1 MTQLEEWWY
10 LEPPEM
16 EIQDFSHIQS
26 SDYSELSLLSL
37 SLPDSAETLAEWKP
51 LETDSKVPVL
61 PVSALPEIYS
71 RLITTIA
78 ENIQAP
84 VDLVHAQAL
93 GVLAGATRGRF
104 ILDTGSW
111 TELVTLYLASFA
123 EPGERKSQVSA
134 MVIKPLKD
142 FEQDL
147 RIERKPAVDSINEK
161 RLLESQRL
169 EMLRRK
175 VASGK
180 STDVDLEADYQ
191 ATQQRLNSCPEQFL
205 PRLLVGDIT
214 PEALTRTMSEQN
226 GSVSII
232 QPEGGLIS
240 NLNGR
245 YSDGQ
250 PNLDLVNQAYGAEP
264 VNVTRQGRP
273 DIYIERPHMAI
284 ALNVQPAVLRE
295 MASSIAMTQKG
306 FLDRF
311 LLVKPRSL
319 LGHRLPEN
327 DKPLDENAYLDWCT
341 YVREIAEYA
350 TELQQKDKVITL
362 TLSQD
367 ALVRFTAFRTS
378 WEPRLLSELRSLS
391 GWGSKFP
398 GMVLRIA
405 SLFALLRNPRT
416 TEVELGDLNSALT
429 LVPYYVEHRK
439 QLFPKGSTSRSE
451 NLLARLCEDGRSQFT
466 TRDAVR
472 LVQNQAWVSG
482 SLEKTI
488 IVRDVLQALSVL
500 GKVRK
505 LPKEGKSEQWE
516 LHPEL
521 LI

>member
-1 MTQLEEWWY
+1 VTQLEEWEY
-10 LEPPEM
+10 PEPPKM
-16 EIQDFSHIQS
+16 ELQDFSHIQS
-26 SDYSELSLLSL
+26 SDYSELSLL

-104 ILDTGSW
+104 ILDTGTW
-111 TELVTLYLASFA
+111 TELVTLYLATFA

-134 MVIKPLKD
+134 MVIKPLIN
-142 FEQDL
+142 FERDL
-147 RIERKPAVDSINEK
+147 RNEQKSAIDSINEK

-175 VASGK
+175 LANGK
-180 STDVDLEADYQ
+180 STDADTEAEYQ
-191 ATQQRLNSCPEQFL
+191 ATQERLRNCSEQFL
-205 PRLLVGDIT
+205 PRLLVGDVT
-214 PEALTRTMSEQN
+214 PEALARTMSEQN
-226 GSVSII
+226 GSVSVI
-232 QPEGGLIS
+232 QPEGGLIA

-245 YSDGQ
+245 YSDSQ
-250 PNLDLVNQAYGAEP
+250 ANLDLVNQAYGAEP
-264 VNVTRQGRP
+264 VHVTRQGRP
-273 DIYIERPHMAI
+273 DVYIERPHMAI
-284 ALNVQPAVLRE
+284 ALNVQPAVFRE
-295 MASSIAMTQKG
+295 MTSSSAMTQKG

-311 LLVKPRSL
+311 LMVKPRSL
-319 LGHRLPEN
+319 LGYRLPEN
-327 DKPLDENAYLDWCT
+327 DKPLNQIAYLDWCT
-341 YVREIAEYA
+341 YVGDIAGYA
-350 TELQQKDKVITL
+350 TELMQRDEVVIMTM
-362 TLSQD
+362 SPQ
-367 ALVRFTAFRTS
+367 ALDRFTAFRTS
-378 WEPRLLSELRSLS
+378 WEPRLLSELRSVS

-405 SLFALLRNPRT
+405 ALFALLRNPRT
-416 TEVELGDLNSALT
+416 TEVELEDLNSALA
-429 LVPYYVEHRK
+429 LMPYYTEHRK
-439 QLFPKGSTSRSE
+439 QLFAKGSSSRSE

-472 LVQNQAWVSG
+472 LVQNQVWVSS
-482 SLEKTI
+482 SLDKTN
-488 IVRDVLQALSVL
+488 IVRDVLQALSVS
-500 GKVRK
+500 GEVRR